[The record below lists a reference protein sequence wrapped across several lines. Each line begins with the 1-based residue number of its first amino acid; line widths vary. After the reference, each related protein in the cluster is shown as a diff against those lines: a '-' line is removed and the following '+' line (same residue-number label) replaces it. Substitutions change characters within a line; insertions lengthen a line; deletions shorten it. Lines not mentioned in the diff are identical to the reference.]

1 MTDTDRVR
9 RRLRAERERIAALR
23 DRDVAEH
30 VEQDDQQAGSSEL
43 SSLDQHPGDMA
54 TETVEREKDQSVLE
68 HVDAS
73 LADMDDA
80 IARLDAGTYGLCE
93 RGGDHPVGDE
103 RLEAL
108 PAARY
113 CVTHQAEVEQEQ
125 AAARQ

>member
-1 MTDTDRVR
+1 LTDTDQIR
-9 RRLRAERERIAALR
+9 RRLQSERERIAGLR
-23 DRDVAEH
+23 DQGVAE
-30 VEQDDQQAGSSEL
+30 QDHQQAGSSEL

-68 HVDAS
+68 HFDAS
-73 LADMDDA
+73 LADVDDA
-80 IARLDAGTYGLCE
+80 IVRLDAGTYGLCE
-93 RGGDHPVGDE
+93 RGGDHPVGEE